1 MMGMNFIEASKLNL
15 YRKDGKMER
24 IVFITK
30 PTGTF
35 TPMFLLD
42 PPKMKLESFV
52 WLAYMRPKSKEDIF
66 QPRGKKA
73 GEQLK
78 KIIRREVPLPTLE

>member
-30 PTGTF
+30 PVGTF
-35 TPMFLLD
+35 TPMFLIE
-42 PPKMKLESFV
+42 PSKMTLANFV
-52 WLAYMRPKSKEDIF
+52 WLGHMRPVSKNDIF
-66 QPRGKKA
+66 NWRGKKA
-73 GEQLK
+73 EQKLR
-78 KIIRREVPLPTLE
+78 KIVRREVPLPTLD

>member
-1 MMGMNFIEASKLNL
+1 MNFIEASKLNL

-30 PTGTF
+30 PTGSF

-42 PPKMKLESFV
+42 PQKMKLENFV
-52 WLAYMRPKSKEDIF
+52 WLSHMRPKNKLDIF
-66 QPRGKKA
+66 HPRGKKA
-73 GEQLK
+73 EEQLK
-78 KIIRREVPLPTLE
+78 KIVRQEVPLPTLD